1 MAKPIIWVLLAIVA
15 IGAIF
20 VFVERAFSPTIQQCV
35 ATHQNNKQTSAAD
48 ESAFSLK
55 IAMKDY
61 VRCSARLVKVYEFSI
76 TALAT
81 IIIAA
86 FTGTL
91 WIATS
96 TQARLTRE
104 AFIADKRAF
113 VFASGIQSF
122 YEPNVNTGHFNWR
135 VGPVWQNSGD
145 TPTRGLQIYTDGLL
159 TNVPIPATFDFNQTD
174 PAVPPGPGMLGPKMS
189 SAGGQAPHMPA
200 PGLTPHDLLDIQN
213 GRRFLYLWGWAR
225 YRDGLPGTP
234 EHITRYCW
242 RIMCTG
248 NPLLFNPL
256 VDPNSV
262 RFFNLYE
269 ARGNCADEECR
280 LQGLG

>member
-1 MAKPIIWVLLAIVA
+1 MAKLIVLVLVAFVA
-15 IGAIF
+15 IAAIF
-20 VFVERAFSPTIQQCV
+20 IFAERAFSPTFRQCV
-35 ATHQNNKQTSAAD
+35 ATHQNGAS
-48 ESAFSLK
+48 ESPSSLK
-55 IAMKDY
+55 ITVNDY
-61 VRCSARLVKVYEFSI
+61 VRCSARLVKVYEASI
-76 TALAT
+76 AALGT

-113 VFASGIQSF
+113 VFASGIQPL
-122 YEPNVNTGHFNWR
+122 YEPDANTDHFNWR
-135 VGPVWQNSGD
+135 VGPIWQNSGD
-145 TPTRGLQIYTDGLL
+145 TPTQGLRIYTDGFLS
-159 TNVPIPATFDFNQTD
+159 NVPIPAKFDFNQID
-174 PAVPPGPGMLGPKMS
+174 PRALPGPGMLGPKMS
-189 SAGGQAPHMPA
+189 SAGGQAPHMPG
-200 PGLTPHDLLDIQN
+200 PGLTPQDLLDIQN
-213 GRRFLYLWGWAR
+213 GRKFFYLWGWAR

-242 RIMCTG
+242 RIICTG

-256 VDPNSV
+256 VDPTSV
-262 RFFNLYE
+262 RFFNLHE
-269 ARGNCADEECR
+269 TRGNCADEECR